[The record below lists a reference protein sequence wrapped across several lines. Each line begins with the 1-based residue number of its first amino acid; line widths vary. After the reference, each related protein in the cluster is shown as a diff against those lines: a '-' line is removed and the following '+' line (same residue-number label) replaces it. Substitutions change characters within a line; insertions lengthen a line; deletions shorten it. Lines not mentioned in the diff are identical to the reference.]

1 MVHDVDSMN
10 IRLTIE
16 YLLLVLLDA
25 VADLRGGGGRAPDAR
40 LSLRPKIFSISCT
53 FSKNLAK
60 SYVGAPSCGESWI
73 RPCGDVCYKKTQI
86 IKLLIHSNDAILFA
100 LWLTFNF

>member
-25 VADLRGGGGRAPDAR
+25 VADQRGACPRR
-40 LSLRPKIFSISCT
+40 S
-53 FSKNLAK
+53 
-60 SYVGAPSCGESWI
+60 
-73 RPCGDVCYKKTQI
+73 
-86 IKLLIHSNDAILFA
+86 A
-100 LWLTFNF
+100 LPTAQNFLNFM

>member
-25 VADLRGGGGRAPDAR
+25 VADLRGRGRPRRSPLPTA
-40 LSLRPKIFSISCT
+40 
-53 FSKNLAK
+53 
-60 SYVGAPSCGESWI
+60 
-73 RPCGDVCYKKTQI
+73 Q
-86 IKLLIHSNDAILFA
+86 
-100 LWLTFNF
+100 NFLNFM